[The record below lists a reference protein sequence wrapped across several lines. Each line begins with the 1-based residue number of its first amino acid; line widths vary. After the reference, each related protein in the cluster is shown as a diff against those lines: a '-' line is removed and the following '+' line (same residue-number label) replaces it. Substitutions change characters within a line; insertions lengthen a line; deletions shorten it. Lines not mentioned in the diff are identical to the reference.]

1 MLSGTTAHGNR
12 GTMGSIGRAGSTIAV
27 VAGVALLSGCIATA
41 EAPESSAPPGGDAAA
56 LPVGDE
62 PVTLDPGEFTTEID
76 NPYWPMEPGTQWVYR
91 ETDPDGDL
99 TVRVTV
105 TSATKQ
111 VANGI
116 EARVVRDTVTR
127 GDELVEDTFD
137 WYAQDA
143 NGAIW
148 YLGEQTAEFEGGE
161 MVSTEGS
168 FEAGVDGALPGVA
181 LPADPQ
187 PGMAYRQ
194 EYLEGEA
201 EDAGAV
207 LGVEE
212 LVEVPYG
219 ASEGAL
225 LTRDTT
231 PLEPDVEELK
241 FYATGVGPVL
251 TLAVSGGAGRE
262 ELLEVR
268 TVPEG
273 TGTGPLGSP
282 E

>member
-1 MLSGTTAHGNR
+1 
-12 GTMGSIGRAGSTIAV
+12 MGALGKALALAV
-27 VAGVALLSGCIATA
+27 VAASALLMSGCV
-41 EAPESSAPPGGDAAA
+41 APPIALPPSMPLHHHRS

-62 PVTLDPGEFTTEID
+62 PVDLDPDEFTTDID
-76 NPYWPMEPGTQWVYR
+76 NPYWPMKPGTQWVYR
-91 ETDPDGDL
+91 ESDPDGDL

-105 TSATKQ
+105 TSETKG
-111 VANGI
+111 VANGV
-116 EARVVRDTVTR
+116 EARVVRDTVSR
-127 GDELVEDTFD
+127 GGELVEDTFD
-137 WYAQDA
+137 WYAQDRA
-143 NGAIW
+143 GNIW
-148 YLGEQTAEFEGGE
+148 YLGEQTAEFEHGE

-168 FEAGVDGALPGVA
+168 FEAGVDGAQPGIA
-181 LPADPQ
+181 LPARPR

-207 LGVEE
+207 LGVDE

-219 ASEGAL
+219 AYDGAL

-241 FYATGVGPVL
+241 FYARGVGPVL
-251 TLAVSGGAGRE
+251 TVAVSGGSGRE
-262 ELLEVR
+262 ELLDVR
-268 TVPEG
+268 TVPDG